1 MSLLPTTTPIAMIVA
16 AAAAGHEDGS
26 DEGALPLRI
35 DDDDDK

>member
-16 AAAAGHEDGS
+16 AAGHEDGS
-26 DEGALPLRI
+26 CEGASLLRI